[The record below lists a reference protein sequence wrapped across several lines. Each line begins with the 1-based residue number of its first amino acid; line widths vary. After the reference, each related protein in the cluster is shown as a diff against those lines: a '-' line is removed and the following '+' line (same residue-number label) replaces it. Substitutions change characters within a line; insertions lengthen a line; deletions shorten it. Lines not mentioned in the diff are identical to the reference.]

1 MCKVFA
7 GETVPI
13 PTLLFAVST
22 NKSPVFTFTLPENSA
37 VVAET
42 PALNNALPAADISS
56 VKAVISELLSTP
68 LNLISLSFEADLIS
82 RFEPEFVILPNSVP
96 SSDSIISAPPASNV
110 ISPALSNSIVEPSMC
125 SITGVVSVLLVRVT
139 EFVRV
144 AKSSS
149 DNALLNSAVVPVI
162 VLESKSIVLLVKV
175 CESVN
180 VATVESIATVNV
192 FEEPEVSIPVP
203 PAIVSVSLSKSI
215 DNAPPLS
222 P

>member
-22 NKSPVFTFTLPENSA
+22 NRSPVFTFTLPENSA

-42 PALNNALPAADISS
+42 PALNNALPASDISS
-56 VKAVISELLSTP
+56 VRAVISELLSTP
-68 LNLISLSFEADLIS
+68 LNLISLSFVADLIS
-82 RFEPEFVILPNSVP
+82 RCVPEFVILPNSVP
-96 SSDSIISAPPASNV
+96 SSLNIISAPPASNV

-162 VLESKSIVLLVKV
+162 VLESKSIVLFVSV
-175 CESVN
+175 CVPVN

>member
-68 LNLISLSFEADLIS
+68 LNLISLSFVADLIS
-82 RFEPEFVILPNSVP
+82 KFVPEFVNLPNSTLP
-96 SSDSIISAPPASNV
+96 SCNITSAPSALNI
-110 ISPALSNSIVEPSMC
+110 ISPATSKVKSPEDKSISVPSIVILSAIKPAFA
-125 SITGVVSVLLVRVT
+125 VT
-139 EFVRV
+139 VPL
-144 AKSSS
+144 KK
-149 DNALLNSAVVPVI
+149 ALPAR
-162 VLESKSIVLLVKV
+162 EASK
-175 CESVN
+175 
-180 VATVESIATVNV
+180 ATALI
-192 FEEPEVSIPVP
+192 
-203 PAIVSVSLSKSI
+203 
-215 DNAPPLS
+215 
-222 P
+222 

>member
-42 PALNNALPAADISS
+42 PALNNALPAADMSS

-68 LNLISLSFEADLIS
+68 LNLISLSFVADLIS
-82 RFEPEFVILPNSVP
+82 RFVPEFVILPNSVP

-203 PAIVSVSLSKSI
+203 PAIVNVSLSKSI

>member
-125 SITGVVSVLLVRVT
+125 SITGVV
-139 EFVRV
+139 
-144 AKSSS
+144 K
-149 DNALLNSAVVPVI
+149 
-162 VLESKSIVLLVKV
+162 VLLVKV
-175 CESVN
+175 CEASFKVIFDVLDKSV
-180 VATVESIATVNV
+180 E
-192 FEEPEVSIPVP
+192 
-203 PAIVSVSLSKSI
+203 AIVMFAEPSK
-215 DNAPPLS
+215 L
-222 P
+222 

>member
-1 MCKVFA
+1 M
-7 GETVPI
+7 
-13 PTLLFAVST
+13 
-22 NKSPVFTFTLPENSA
+22 
-37 VVAET
+37 
-42 PALNNALPAADISS
+42 
-56 VKAVISELLSTP
+56 
-68 LNLISLSFEADLIS
+68 
-82 RFEPEFVILPNSVP
+82 PEFVILPNSVP
-96 SSDSIISAPPASNV
+96 SSFSIISAPPASNV

-162 VLESKSIVLLVKV
+162 VLESKSIVLFVSV
-175 CESVN
+175 CVPVN

-222 P
+222 PSKSKSCAVTCEAIYALILC

>member
-7 GETVPI
+7 GDRSYTS
-13 PTLLFAVST
+13 LLLDVST
-22 NKSPVFTFTLPENSA
+22 KKSPVFTFTLPENSA

-68 LNLISLSFEADLIS
+68 LNLISLSFVADLIS
-82 RFEPEFVILPNSVP
+82 RFVPEFVILPNSVP

-149 DNALLNSAVVPVI
+149 DNALLNSAVVAVI
-162 VLESKSIVLLVKV
+162 VLECKSIVLLVK
-175 CESVN
+175 SV
-180 VATVESIATVNV
+180 
-192 FEEPEVSIPVP
+192 
-203 PAIVSVSLSKSI
+203 
-215 DNAPPLS
+215 
-222 P
+222 

>member
-13 PTLLFAVST
+13 PTLLLDVST
-22 NKSPVFTFTLPENSA
+22 KKSPVFTFTLPENSA

-82 RFEPEFVILPNSVP
+82 RFVPEFVILPNSVP
-96 SSDSIISAPPASNV
+96 SSDSIISAQPASNV